1 MEFYRGCGVD
11 CCASSSEIG
20 SRARVRRIGPE
31 LRSNGPERGHDFI
44 DQLSGL
50 VYTVGLYFA
59 FWLGSSGVL
68 AVFKRLSSW
77 DVLGHN
83 E

>member
-1 MEFYRGCGVD
+1 
-11 CCASSSEIG
+11 
-20 SRARVRRIGPE
+20 